1 MAFARLRIG
10 AGDAPCDGEGS
21 ASGLLASRGS
31 DGVRW
36 RPVRSIV
43 GIDVGGTNTDAVRLS
58 AGLLVASAKVPTTAD
73 VETGLLAALAKVRGS
88 EPIARVQVGTTAFTN
103 ALVERRHLAPAA
115 AIRIGAPVSES
126 LPPMIDWPDD
136 LLGAVPNPVFFAR
149 GGREYDGRPI
159 RPLDRGEIERIAA
172 TLAAAGV
179 TQAAVTA
186 IFGSAYPDDE
196 LRVAE
201 WLGAISPGLGVSLS
215 HRIGR
220 FGILER
226 ENATLLNA
234 MLRPL
239 AARTVAAYRAAVP
252 GTLFLSQNDGSVMR
266 AEQAAALPVFTLASG
281 PTNSLRGA
289 ALLTG
294 LSDAVVF
301 DVGGTTTD
309 VGRLRASY
317 PQLAGLDLEIAG
329 VRTNFRMPDLCSI
342 GVGGG
347 SLVDPATGTV
357 GPRSVGFRLTE
368 EARVFGGDTL
378 TLTDVAVAA
387 GRLDLGERARV
398 CDIGSAVVA
407 RVDTHLRARFARLL
421 ESFERSGERLPVILV
436 GGGGPLVTHLFAA
449 VGREVIQPEHASVA
463 NAYGAATAEVGGEV
477 DLTFSLA
484 TVTRGDA
491 LVRAEREA
499 QRRAAE
505 AGADPASL
513 RTVELEDAALTY
525 LAGDGLR
532 VRAKV
537 VGALADE
544 GTAP

>member
-1 MAFARLRIG
+1 MSSTTI
-10 AGDAPCDGEGS
+10 
-21 ASGLLASRGS
+21 
-31 DGVRW
+31 
-36 RPVRSIV
+36 
-43 GIDVGGTNTDAVRLS
+43 GIDVGGTNTDAVRLC
-58 AGLLVASAKVPTTAD
+58 GGRVAATVKVPTTPD
-73 VETGLLAALAKVRGS
+73 IQTGLLAALAAVRGDDVVS
-88 EPIARVQVGTTAFTN
+88 RVHVGTTAFTN
-103 ALVERRHLAPAA
+103 ALVERRHLERAA
-115 AIRIGAPVSES
+115 AIRVGAPVSES

-136 LLGAVPNPVFFAR
+136 LRSVVRNPAFFVR

-159 RPLDRGEIERIAA
+159 RRLDRSEIDRV
-172 TLAAAGV
+172 AAALADSGV

-186 IFGSAYPDDE
+186 VFGTSYPEDE

-201 WLGAISPGLGVSLS
+201 WLRRAHPELGVSLS

-239 AARTVAAYRAAVP
+239 ATRTVSAYRAAAP
-252 GTLFLSQNDGSVMR
+252 GALFISQNDGTVMR
-266 AEQAAALPVFTLASG
+266 ADQAAELPVFTLASG

-294 LSDAVVF
+294 LADAIVF

-309 VGRLRASY
+309 VGRLRGGY
-317 PQLAGLDLEIAG
+317 PQLAGIDLEVAG

-347 SLVDPATGTV
+347 SLVDPATGCV

-368 EARVFGGDTL
+368 EAVVFGGAIL

-387 GRLDLGERARV
+387 RRLDVGDPGRV
-398 CDIGSAVVA
+398 RHVSPRLIAD
-407 RVDTHLRARFARLL
+407 VDAHLRDRFARLL
-421 ESFERSGERLPVILV
+421 ESFEQVGQRLPVVLV
-436 GGGGPLVTHLFAA
+436 GGGAPLVAHLF
-449 VGREVIQPEHASVA
+449 VELGREVVSPEHANVA
-463 NAYGAATAEVGGEV
+463 NAYGAAIAQVGGEV

-484 TVTRGDA
+484 TISRSAA
-491 LVRAEREA
+491 LARAEREA
-499 QRRAAE
+499 QRRAVE
-505 AGADPASL
+505 AGAQPGSV

-525 LAGDGLR
+525 LASDALR
-532 VRAKV
+532 VRAKA
-537 VGALADE
+537 VGDLE
-544 GTAP
+544 PAP